1 MTKNVLL
8 LCAAS
13 LLTGFASCIK
23 DEALNAECDI
33 VGVDP
38 AWVSGKLSE
47 GILIGEPVV
56 RNDRVDFTVKLGSD
70 RTALNPVF
78 ELTPGST
85 IFPESGTVRDFSG
98 PQTYTTRSED
108 GAYSK
113 EYTVSFKYPS
123 LIRNLNFEHFA
134 LNSRSQYYQWFEVG
148 NTPDDR
154 FDYWDSGNGGY
165 AFTGMARTPEDY
177 PTTPWPAGRRG
188 NCIRLKTLSTGSWG
202 RGVGMPIAAGN
213 LFIGEFK
220 VAQAMLKPRQATR
233 FGRQLVTARPL
244 RFEGWYRYTAGE
256 HYQNIKE
263 QILPGE
269 RDTCDIYAVLYEV
282 DPTDFKALNGDDV
295 LTSDRI
301 VLMARIDKPGEPQEW
316 TRFSEPFRPVGGRA
330 FDYSRLATDGYAIAV
345 VCTSSRQGAYFEGAI
360 GSELFVDELRIVWE
374 GDDEHEED

>member
-1 MTKNVLL
+1 ML

-177 PTTPWPAGRRG
+177 PTTPWPPAG
-188 NCIRLKTLSTGSWG
+188 
-202 RGVGMPIAAGN
+202 AA
-213 LFIGEFK
+213 
-220 VAQAMLKPRQATR
+220 
-233 FGRQLVTARPL
+233 TAS
-244 RFEGWYRYTAGE
+244 A
-256 HYQNIKE
+256 
-263 QILPGE
+263 
-269 RDTCDIYAVLYEV
+269 
-282 DPTDFKALNGDDV
+282 
-295 LTSDRI
+295 
-301 VLMARIDKPGEPQEW
+301 
-316 TRFSEPFRPVGGRA
+316 
-330 FDYSRLATDGYAIAV
+330 
-345 VCTSSRQGAYFEGAI
+345 
-360 GSELFVDELRIVWE
+360 
-374 GDDEHEED
+374 